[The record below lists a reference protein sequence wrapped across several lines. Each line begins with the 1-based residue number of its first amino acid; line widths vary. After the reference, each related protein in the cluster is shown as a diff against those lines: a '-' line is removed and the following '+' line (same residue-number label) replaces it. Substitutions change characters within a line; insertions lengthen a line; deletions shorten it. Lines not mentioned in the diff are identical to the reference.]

1 MPRKPRDGKTRQVFA
16 AIDED
21 LYLNAKSRAAEM
33 RVPLRELIELAL
45 SQLLEGGERQRSPES
60 EAPAEERSIWDDE
73 YLQIQSHQPV
83 GSPVELATE
92 EAARVARAAFGSAS
106 GDWSPDG
113 KVGEDG

>member
-1 MPRKPRDGKTRQVFA
+1 MPRKPREGKTRQVFA

-21 LYLNAKSRAAEM
+21 LYLAAKAQATEM

-45 SQLLEGGERQRSPES
+45 SQLLDGGEQERSQES
-60 EAPAEERSIWDDE
+60 EERVKEPSIWDDE

-83 GSPVELATE
+83 GSPVELARE
-92 EAARVARAAFGSAS
+92 EAARVAKAAFGSAS

-113 KVGEDG
+113 KVGSDG